1 MNQSDIHWKQLQRKT
16 LLDTP
21 YMKVWQ
27 DDVEL
32 QNGSV
37 IEDYSVVSLPNGVVV
52 VATDE
57 NNNNLIGFDE
67 YKYAVD
73 EILFTL
79 PAGGIDKDETP
90 VEAAARELLEESGYV
105 SDDLE
110 QIAELYVYPSKV
122 KHTNYIVRAKNA
134 KKLSSVAHEET
145 EAIGQVQLIPV
156 STLKELRL
164 AGKFNT
170 TYMLSALALSFPESF
185 N

>member
-1 MNQSDIHWKQLQRKT
+1 MNQSDIHWKQLERKT

-27 DDVEL
+27 DNVEL
-32 QNGSV
+32 PNGSV
-37 IEDYSVVSLPNGVVV
+37 IEDYSVISLPDGVIV

-57 NNNNLIGFDE
+57 DNNLIGFDE

-73 EILFTL
+73 ETLFTF
-79 PAGGIDKDETP
+79 PAGGIDKNETP
-90 VEAAARELLEESGYV
+90 IETAARELLEESGYV
-105 SDDLE
+105 SDNLE

-145 EAIGQVQLIPV
+145 ETIGQVQLIPV